1 MPDGVNENLYNDG
14 RDYYHQLIDK
24 LLENGI
30 EPIVTLYHWDLPAL
44 LHQKGKRLIRYE
56 SYLV

>member
-1 MPDGVNENLYNDG
+1 MPDGVNENFYTGG

-30 EPIVTLYHWDLPAL
+30 EPIVTLYHWDLPAF
-44 LHQKGKRLIRYE
+44 LHK
-56 SYLV
+56 VH